1 MHSNNY
7 YDGKAIIN
15 MLLQGIDYDISA
27 TYSSGYKN
35 TCHLAT
41 G

>member
-15 MLLQGIDYDISA
+15 ILLCFLELR
-27 TYSSGYKN
+27 YSEY
-35 TCHLAT
+35 
-41 G
+41 